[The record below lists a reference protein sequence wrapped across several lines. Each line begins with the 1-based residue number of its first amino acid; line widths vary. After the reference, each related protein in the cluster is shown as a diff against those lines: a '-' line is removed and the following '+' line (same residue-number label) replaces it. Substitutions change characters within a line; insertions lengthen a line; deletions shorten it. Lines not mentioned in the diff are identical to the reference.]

1 MPALSARPLTAC
13 KSRCQSNIKT
23 KERVFAMKEFL
34 LTLLQAVII
43 AATPVLTAYACKL
56 INKAAGWFS
65 AKTNNRTAERYAYEI
80 ADIISTSV
88 TYASQTYVDALKKG
102 GTFNA
107 VEQQKAFNMAYGK
120 AESMLTEG
128 ARTFITQTYGD
139 LNAFLTAKIE
149 AEVNAQKRYNAVEV
163 QR

>member
-1 MPALSARPLTAC
+1 
-13 KSRCQSNIKT
+13 
-23 KERVFAMKEFL
+23 MKEFL
-34 LTLLQAVII
+34 LTLLQAVLI

-65 AKTNNRTAERYAYEI
+65 AKTNSRVVEKYSYEI

-107 VEQQKAFNMAYGK
+107 EEQQKAFKLAYEK

-128 ARTFITQTYGD
+128 ARNFITDTYDD

-149 AEVNAQKRYNAVEV
+149 AEVNTQKRYNMVEV
-163 QR
+163 KA